1 MLVFSL
7 LVTGSFSLGARAAP
21 FVDPGALTTLRFL
34 LAAMLVGGAAVLTTG
49 IPRGSFAAPWRHLIL
64 GSLLA
69 AYFVL
74 MFEGLKT
81 ASPVATA
88 AVFTLTPPMAA
99 LFGWIL
105 LRQIT
110 TPRVAAALAIGG
122 AGALWVIFR
131 ADLGALVAMDI
142 GRGEVIYFWG
152 CVAHAIYAPMVR
164 KLSRGEPAVVL
175 TFGTMV
181 AGFAVLLLWSWPAI
195 RATDWAALPRIVWI
209 TLAYVTVAASA
220 MSFVLLQYAALR
232 LPSSKVMAYTF
243 LVPSWVILTEALAG
257 GGMVPAMVLPGV
269 MLTIVALLLLL
280 KE

>member
-1 MLVFSL
+1 
-7 LVTGSFSLGARAAP
+7 
-21 FVDPGALTTLRFL
+21 
-34 LAAMLVGGAAVLTTG
+34 
-49 IPRGSFAAPWRHLIL
+49 
-64 GSLLA
+64 
-69 AYFVL
+69 
-74 MFEGLKT
+74 
-81 ASPVATA
+81 
-88 AVFTLTPPMAA
+88 MAA

-152 CVAHAIYAPMVR
+152 CVAHAVYAPMVR

-181 AGFAVLLLWSWPAI
+181 AGFVVLLLWSFPAI
-195 RATDWAALPRIVWI
+195 RATDWAALPPIVWI

-257 GGMVPAMVLPGV
+257 GGLVPVMVVPGV
-269 MLTIVALLLLL
+269 ALTIVALLLLL